1 MTRPM
6 ILRVVAG
13 LVAAALAAVLVWQGL
28 ALRHDHQLDD
38 RGDAAVRVAQDQVLD
53 LTTLDSHTV
62 SEKIK
67 AMRERTT
74 GDFSRQLEG
83 IAKSFVDAVTKAKLT
98 ASGDI
103 DAAAIT
109 KIDDARA
116 TVLVATTVLVTNKK
130 EPKPATRSYRMKVDL
145 IWSDDHWLIDGM
157 EFVA

>member
-1 MTRPM
+1 MTRPT
-6 ILRVVAG
+6 ILRALVG
-13 LVAAALAAVLVWQGL
+13 LVAAALVAVLVWQGL

-38 RGDAAVRVAQDQVLD
+38 RSDAAVRVAQDQVLD
-53 LTTLDSHTV
+53 LTTLDSRTV
-62 SEKIK
+62 SGKIK

-83 IAKSFVDAVTKAKLT
+83 ITKSFVDAVTKAKLT

-109 KIDDARA
+109 KIDDSRA
-116 TVLVATTVLVTNKK
+116 SVLVATTVLVTNKK
-130 EPKPATRSYRMKVDL
+130 EPKPATRSYRMKVEL
-145 IWSDDHWLIDGM
+145 TWSDDRWLIDGM